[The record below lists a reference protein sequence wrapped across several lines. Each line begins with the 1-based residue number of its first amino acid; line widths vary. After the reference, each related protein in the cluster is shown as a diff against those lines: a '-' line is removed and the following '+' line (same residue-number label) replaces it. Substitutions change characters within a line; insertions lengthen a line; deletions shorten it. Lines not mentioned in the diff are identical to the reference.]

1 MICGVE
7 VDHEVVIDGF
17 KKGQSVFMSTCPTVL
32 CRVHRHWPGP
42 LRPHPP
48 ESWTTGREKNSII
61 VRFTN
66 ELYEPTERLL
76 TIATA
81 DNGDAATLTDTIIE
95 EFTTAGLSTEKV
107 IVCMTAPH

>member
-1 MICGVE
+1 MRTKSSRAGTMQWKS
-7 VDHEVVIDGF
+7 G
-17 KKGQSVFMSTCPTVL
+17 
-32 CRVHRHWPGP
+32 
-42 LRPHPP
+42 
-48 ESWTTGREKNSII
+48 II
-61 VRFTN
+61 VHFIN

-107 IVCMTAPH
+107 IVCMTVVKDCKE